1 LIEGGFALWVGHRGY
16 DYASHQSKGSYET
29 ISEIPLCKGRSR
41 MAEALCPD
49 WIEITQNQV
58 PRSFWTAFENEE
70 LRDERS
76 WSAIRQFSV
85 NCEKRLVVES
95 RIRKER
101 NLPEKE
107 PIVLSERVADDTV
120 DSLDSLLNKRMVANL
135 LSDQGR

>member
-1 LIEGGFALWVGHRGY
+1 
-16 DYASHQSKGSYET
+16 
-29 ISEIPLCKGRSR
+29 